1 MKKIIAALLLFVTVM
16 PLAAQKKITLDETVS
31 IALQRNTSLIKT
43 KNNLSSSKS
52 QLKNAYGQL
61 LPTFGGQA
69 TWGWTRVDDAGG
81 AQVSYRGVTDTTD
94 ASKTDSREYSL
105 GAGGNITLFDGLANI
120 ANISQKEDN
129 LKAVEYSIEK
139 KKQDV
144 VYEATNFF
152 YQVMNAGELQRVR
165 EDNVK
170 YYQKFYE
177 TVQERNRL
185 GSVAKADVYTAQ
197 VQLGNAELLLIQAQ
211 NNYQTSLSNLLD
223 YLALDVLEEYV
234 LVDPY
239 ASQGSPDTE
248 SYLKE
253 FEDMRAMVNAA
264 LDNRFDFKS
273 QQLSVNSAESGVTI
287 ARSGLLPSLSGNY
300 SFSTS
305 ATDPNNLFDRKVWN
319 VGLTLSVPVF
329 SNWSTENQIEL
340 AQVNLKNAQEDLLA
354 LERLV
359 KIEVKQGY
367 LDLVAAKK
375 SLDVASKNVTA
386 AEETRKIN
394 QERYNLGSGTIL
406 DVLQADRDHT
416 DALRNKINALYD
428 FYTKRDKL
436 NNALGKLEYKKF
448 E

>member
-1 MKKIIAALLLFVTVM
+1 MKKIIAALIMFVMVIPLL
-16 PLAAQKKITLDETVS
+16 AQKKITLDEAVS
-31 IALQRNTSLIKT
+31 IALQRNTALIKT

-52 QLKNAYGQL
+52 QLKNAYGEL
-61 LPTFGGQA
+61 LPSFGGQA
-69 TWGWTRVDDAGG
+69 EWGWTRVDDAGG
-81 AQVSYRGVTDTTD
+81 TQVGFYGAVDTTN
-94 ASKTDSREYSL
+94 ASITDSRSYSL

-120 ANISQKEDN
+120 ANISQKKDN
-129 LKAVEYSIEK
+129 LKSVEYSIEK

-144 VYEATNFF
+144 VYDATNFF
-152 YQVMNAGELQRVR
+152 YQVLNAGELQRVR

-197 VQLGNAELLLIQAQ
+197 VQLGNAELLLIQTQ
-211 NNYQTSLSNLLD
+211 NSYQTSLSNMLN
-223 YLALDVLEEYV
+223 YLGLDVLEDYV

-253 FEDMRAMVNAA
+253 FNDMRSMVNAA

-273 QQLSVNSAESGVTI
+273 QQLTVSSAESGVTI
-287 ARSGLLPSLSGNY
+287 ARSGLMPSLSGNY

-305 ATDPNNLFDRKVWN
+305 ATEPSNLFNRKVWN
-319 VGLTLSVPVF
+319 VGLTLSVPIF

-340 AQVNLKNAQEDLLA
+340 SQVNLKNAQEDLLA

-367 LDLVAAKK
+367 LDLTAAKK